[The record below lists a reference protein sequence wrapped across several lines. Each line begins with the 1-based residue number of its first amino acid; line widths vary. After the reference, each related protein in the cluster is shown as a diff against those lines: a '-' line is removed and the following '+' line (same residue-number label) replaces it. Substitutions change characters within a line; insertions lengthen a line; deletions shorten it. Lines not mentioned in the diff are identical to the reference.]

1 MFLMNPIVKLGHNID
16 ALFGQGVS
24 KHLPKNI
31 DIFFSKRTGRIRE
44 VYHKQKLLCTLR
56 IDGGLA
62 ITPYFAQILLKS
74 KKFRENCV
82 EIDLES
88 KPFVEDGRSVFCG
101 HIVWCGKNIRI
112 RSEVPVLYKNKVIAV
127 GKAILS
133 SKMLQGQT
141 IGVAVKIRDSLK
153 NQPKG

>member
-1 MFLMNPIVKLGHNID
+1 MDPVVKLRHNID

-31 DIFFSKRTGRIRE
+31 EISFSKRTGRIRE
-44 VYHKQKLLCTLR
+44 VYHNQKLLCTLR

-62 ITPYFAQILLKS
+62 ITPFFAQILMKS
-74 KKFRENCV
+74 KKFKENCLEV
-82 EIDLES
+82 DQES

-101 HIVWCGKNIRI
+101 HITWCGKNIRI
-112 RSEVPVLYKNKVIAV
+112 QSEVPVLYKNKVIAV

-133 SKMLQGQT
+133 SEMMKEQR
-141 IGVAVKIRDSLK
+141 IGVAVKVRDSLK
-153 NQPKG
+153 NQPEG